1 MGGISRNLVVGAVL
15 VVVILGVIL
24 LNSVIFV
31 PHPAQPQ
38 QGLQTTTSQG
48 TAMVTSSPSAHASSA
63 NQTIDTRTITQKG
76 AALAH
81 FIDSMNVTQH
91 WLSGTGGINWST
103 GDPDLY
109 RPVYSTRVTHCSN
122 FVTAASLRLGVY
134 LLRPPEHDQDN
145 LVNAQNDWLNGN
157 AGKEAGWTQLSD
169 AISAQYNANQGN
181 FVVSSTK
188 GTDPGSGN
196 YETVFGHIAI
206 VRPSAKSSDAILE
219 TGPQVAE
226 AGWIN
231 SPDVSVKAGYVS
243 IPGAWVGDGK
253 GAVQFFMHTIPDSAL
268 ASNY

>member
-1 MGGISRNLVVGAVL
+1 MGGISRNMVIGAVL
-15 VVVILGVIL
+15 IVVILGVAA
-24 LNSVIFV
+24 LNSIISV

-38 QGLQTTTSQG
+38 QELQTIAVKG
-48 TAMVTSSPSAHASSA
+48 TVMVVSSPSAQIPSA
-63 NQTIDTRTITQKG
+63 EKTMDTLTITQKG
-76 AALAH
+76 AALAR
-81 FIDSMNVTQH
+81 FIDSMNVTRH

-103 GDPDLY
+103 GDPDPD

-122 FVTAASLRLGVY
+122 FVAAASLRLGVY

-157 AGKEAGWTQLSD
+157 TGKEAGWTQLPD

-188 GTDPGSGN
+188 GTDPGSDN
-196 YETVFGHIAI
+196 YEAMFGHIAI
-206 VRPSAKSSDAILE
+206 VRPSAKSSDVILE

-226 AGWIN
+226 AGWTN

-268 ASNY
+268 APYY